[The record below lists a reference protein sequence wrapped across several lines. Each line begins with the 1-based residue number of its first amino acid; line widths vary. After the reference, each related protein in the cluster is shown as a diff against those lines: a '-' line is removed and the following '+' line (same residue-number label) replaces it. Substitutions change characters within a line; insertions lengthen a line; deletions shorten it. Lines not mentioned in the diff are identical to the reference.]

1 MKKLLLTLAVSLVGM
16 FAASAD
22 ELASITLTKST
33 FGRGVQDY
41 ISSWNAT
48 EANAKWTLNNFN
60 NNNKGWDFVKC
71 IAKNATDGTAYIQ
84 TDFAVA
90 GTVNEVVL
98 NAKKGC
104 NVTGTI
110 KVLTAST
117 DAFTETESKEVGSIA
132 ISLGTTAADVKIPVS
147 ATAADQYVRILF
159 TGTNGTKTNGA
170 VWVYSVKI
178 NGTPAGETPLK
189 PANLSFPEESY
200 TAYLGEPFV
209 APTLKTKDTDAAV
222 SYISTVESVAKVSA
236 DGAVEIVGLGTTVI
250 KATTPATDTYY
261 AGSAQYTLTVL
272 DPNTLYSNAC
282 TSSDCGFTQVA
293 TTGTPWQIDTTYG
306 LKASGYISG
315 KNTATD
321 AIMASPVI
329 DLNARQNVELDFEQ
343 AVNNFKA
350 NRTNLTG
357 ADMAQI
363 NNYISVVICTNP
375 NARAAEEWIKLA
387 DVQLPET
394 QGWTFYANPTI
405 KIDNKYAGR
414 YVKIG
419 FRYVSTADMAGTW
432 EIKNVTVKA
441 QPETSAVENIA
452 VSDEDALVE
461 YYNLQGVRVAEPANG
476 IFIRR
481 QGNSVSKVYIR

>member
-1 MKKLLLTLAVSLVGM
+1 MKKLLLTLAAGLLLAGN
-16 FAASAD
+16 AWAD
-22 ELASITLTKST
+22 E
-33 FGRGVQDY
+33 
-41 ISSWNAT
+41 
-48 EANAKWTLNNFN
+48 
-60 NNNKGWDFVKC
+60 
-71 IAKNATDGTAYIQ
+71 
-84 TDFAVA
+84 
-90 GTVNEVVL
+90 VN
-98 NAKKGC
+98 
-104 NVTGTI
+104 
-110 KVLTAST
+110 LTASALT
-117 DAFTETESKEVGSIA
+117 ATSDAAVSTWSPNEFFTFTFNKQNGSTNPTYNTKGKDIRLYA
-132 ISLGTTAADVKIPVS
+132 KATAELKAADGVTVDKVVFNISTQGKKRLAPITSSEGTIATQATGDATVTWTGS
-147 ATAADQYVRILF
+147 ANTVTFTVGEKADFGSDGSTKAGQLCFSSVTITYTLAA
-159 TGTNGTKTNGA
+159 GGKEA
-170 VWVYSVKI
+170 
-178 NGTPAGETPLK
+178 
-189 PANLSFPEESY
+189 ANLSFPEESY

-209 APTLKTKDTDAAV
+209 APTLTKDTDAAV
-222 SYISTVESVAKVSA
+222 SYISTVESVATVSA

-250 KATTPATDTYY
+250 KATTPANDTYY

-293 TTGTPWQIDTTYG
+293 TTGTPWQIDTAYG
-306 LKASGYISG
+306 LKASGFINRQ
-315 KNTATD
+315 NTATD

-343 AVNNFKA
+343 AVNQFKA
-350 NRTNLTG
+350 NGATLTG

-441 QPETSAVENIA
+441 QRETSAVENIA